1 MIVISTCT
9 TRYTLPSEIK
19 DKIEPSKEQR
29 ECRCL
34 GLVVRLAGTD
44 RKHKHQSR
52 HVNNPLDV
60 ICDGGPILK
69 TLSKKKGK

>member
-1 MIVISTCT
+1 MSTYT
-9 TRYTLPSEIK
+9 TRYTLPSEVK
-19 DKIEPSKEQR
+19 DKIEPSKEQG

-34 GLVVRLAGTD
+34 GLEVRLTGTN

-60 ICDGGPILK
+60 VCDGGPILK
-69 TLSKKKGK
+69 TLAKKEGK